1 MYNIYMIIEILSK
14 LASESLLSLY
24 PIFVK
29 NIGLPLSL
37 QTWSRC
43 FSYAVI
49 SGIFIDYSFV
59 FKTLFTYNGIA
70 LSLVTVLHIYFSY
83 RGFELLESGVAY
95 SIFYLYP
102 IMILLMSGH
111 KIQGIM
117 LLAVLGVYLLA
128 SKETHFYDMDKGT
141 GSLDKRSGSFDK
153 LGGSL
158 DKLGGSLDK
167 RSGSFDKLGGSFD
180 KLGGSK
186 NKSDLSTI
194 EGVIMIA
201 LAAFT
206 EAIIYFLVRD
216 IKTLNN
222 WNHIF
227 ISYFLGAI
235 LLSWYMLDDIRVM
248 KLNGRL
254 SMSLGINSLIG
265 LVGYLLRFYAVSRL
279 DTMVYAPLSYF
290 GIVMSFIYGV
300 FINGE
305 SIDFKQVIGAGL
317 IIFSN
322 LWLL

>member
-1 MYNIYMIIEILSK
+1 MIIEILSK

-43 FSYAVI
+43 FSYAII
-49 SGIFIDYSFV
+49 SGFFIDYSFV
-59 FKTLFTYNGIA
+59 FNALFTYSGII
-70 LSLVTVLHIYFSY
+70 LSFVTILHIYTSY

-111 KIQGIM
+111 KIHSIM
-117 LLAVLGVYLLA
+117 LLSLVGVYLLA
-128 SKETHFYDMDKGT
+128 SKEINFLNMITDKN
-141 GSLDKRSGSFDK
+141 SN
-153 LGGSL
+153 
-158 DKLGGSLDK
+158 
-167 RSGSFDKLGGSFD
+167 
-180 KLGGSK
+180 K
-186 NKSDLSTI
+186 NQV
-194 EGVIMIA
+194 EGVAMIV

-206 EAIIYFLVRD
+206 EAVIYFLVRD

-235 LLSWYMLDDIRVM
+235 LLTWYFLSDIKGM
-248 KLNGRL
+248 KWNGRL
-254 SMSLGINSLIG
+254 SVSLGINSLIG
-265 LVGYLLRFYAVSRL
+265 LIGYLLRFYAVSRL
-279 DTMVYAPLSYF
+279 DTIIYAPLSYF
-290 GIVMSFIYGV
+290 GIVMSFVYGIV
-300 FINGE
+300 INGD
-305 SIDFKQVIGAGL
+305 SIDLKKIIGAGL

>member
-1 MYNIYMIIEILSK
+1 MILEIISK

-43 FSYAVI
+43 FSYALI
-49 SGIFIDYSFV
+49 SGFFIDYSFV
-59 FKTLFTYNGIA
+59 FNALFTYSGIM
-70 LSLVTVLHIYFSY
+70 LSLVTILHIYTSY

-111 KIQGIM
+111 KIQSIM
-117 LLAVLGVYLLA
+117 LLSLVGVYLLA
-128 SKETHFYDMDKGT
+128 SKEMNFFDLFDLKKG
-141 GSLDKRSGSFDK
+141 D
-153 LGGSL
+153 
-158 DKLGGSLDK
+158 
-167 RSGSFDKLGGSFD
+167 
-180 KLGGSK
+180 SK
-186 NKSDLSTI
+186 KSDQIL
-194 EGVIMIA
+194 GVAMIG

-227 ISYFLGAI
+227 ISYFLGAM
-235 LLSWYMLDDIRVM
+235 LLTWYLLGDIRGM
-248 KLNGRL
+248 KWNGRL

-265 LVGYLLRFYAVSRL
+265 LIGYLLRFYAAYRL

-290 GIVMSFIYGV
+290 GIVMSFVYGV
-300 FINGE
+300 FIGGE
-305 SIDFKQVIGAGL
+305 SIDLKKVAGAGL

>member
-1 MYNIYMIIEILSK
+1 MIIEVISK

-43 FSYAVI
+43 FSYALI

-59 FKTLFTYNGIA
+59 FNSLFTYSGIM
-70 LSLVTVLHIYFSY
+70 LSLVTILHIYTSY

-102 IMILLMSGH
+102 IIILLMSGY
-111 KIQGIM
+111 KIHSIM
-117 LLAVLGVYLLA
+117 FLSLIGVYLLA
-128 SKETHFYDMDKGT
+128 SKETNF
-141 GSLDKRSGSFDK
+141 FDVIDLK
-153 LGGSL
+153 
-158 DKLGGSLDK
+158 
-167 RSGSFDKLGGSFD
+167 
-180 KLGGSK
+180 K
-186 NKSDLSTI
+186 NVNIDNNQI
-194 EGVIMIA
+194 EGVIMIV

-206 EAIIYFLVRD
+206 EAVIYFLVRD
-216 IKTLNN
+216 IKTFNN

-235 LLSWYMLDDIRVM
+235 LLTWYLLANIRVM
-248 KLNGRL
+248 KWNGRL

-265 LVGYLLRFYAVSRL
+265 LIGYLLRFYAVSRL
-279 DTMVYAPLSYF
+279 DTIVYAPLSYF
-290 GIVMSFIYGV
+290 GIVMSFVYGV
-300 FINGE
+300 FINGD
-305 SIDFKQVIGAGL
+305 SIDLKKVVGAGL
-317 IIFSN
+317 IIVSN

>member
-1 MYNIYMIIEILSK
+1 MIFEVISK

-43 FSYAVI
+43 FSYALI
-49 SGIFIDYSFV
+49 SGFFIDYSFV
-59 FKTLFTYNGIA
+59 INTLFTYSGIM
-70 LSLVTVLHIYFSY
+70 LSLVTIVHIYTSY

-102 IMILLMSGH
+102 IIILLMSGH
-111 KIQGIM
+111 KIQSIM
-117 LLAVLGVYLLA
+117 FLALIGVYLLA
-128 SKETHFYDMDKGT
+128 SKDMNFLDIVELKKDDSKKGNQI
-141 GSLDKRSGSFDK
+141 
-153 LGGSL
+153 LGVS
-158 DKLGGSLDK
+158 
-167 RSGSFDKLGGSFD
+167 
-180 KLGGSK
+180 
-186 NKSDLSTI
+186 
-194 EGVIMIA
+194 MIG

-206 EAIIYFLVRD
+206 EAVIYFLVRD
-216 IKTLNN
+216 IKTMNN

-227 ISYFLGAI
+227 ISYFFGAI
-235 LLSWYMLDDIRVM
+235 VLTWYFLGDIRGM
-248 KLNGRL
+248 KWNGRL

-265 LVGYLLRFYAVSRL
+265 LLGYLLRFYAVSRL
-279 DTMVYAPLSYF
+279 DTIIYAPLSYF

-305 SIDFKQVIGAGL
+305 SIDLKKIVGAGL

>member
-1 MYNIYMIIEILSK
+1 MISEVVSK
-14 LASESLLSLY
+14 LISESLLSLY

-49 SGIFIDYSFV
+49 SGLFIDYSFV
-59 FKTLFTYNGIA
+59 INSLFTYSGIM
-70 LSLVTVLHIYFSY
+70 LSLVTIVHIYTSY

-102 IMILLMSGH
+102 IIILLMSGH
-111 KIQGIM
+111 KIQSIM
-117 LLAVLGVYLLA
+117 LLSLVGVYLLA
-128 SKETHFYDMDKGT
+128 SKEMGFFSKGSENT
-141 GSLDKRSGSFDK
+141 L
-153 LGGSL
+153 L
-158 DKLGGSLDK
+158 
-167 RSGSFDKLGGSFD
+167 
-180 KLGGSK
+180 
-186 NKSDLSTI
+186 
-194 EGVIMIA
+194 GVIMIG

-206 EAIIYFLVRD
+206 EAVIYFLVRD
-216 IKTLNN
+216 IKTMNN

-235 LLSWYMLDDIRVM
+235 LLTWYFFDNIKGM
-248 KLNGRL
+248 KWNGRL

-265 LVGYLLRFYAVSRL
+265 LIGYLLRFYAVSRL

-290 GIVMSFIYGV
+290 GIVMSFVYGI
-300 FINGE
+300 FIGGD
-305 SIDFKQVIGAGL
+305 SIDLKKVVGAGL